1 MRYTIFIEM
10 LDKNT
15 LYGISKHPILLYTSL
30 LLLCMMKTNKV
41 KIKAKY
47 LKFKW
52 RDDKHN
58 YYDCLICGA
67 VLEENQILHHFR
79 YKHPTQWAEAR
90 K

>member
-1 MRYTIFIEM
+1 MRYTIFICV
-10 LDKNT
+10 LNKNT
-15 LYGISKHPILLYTSL
+15 LYSVSRYPISLYTSM

-79 YKHPTQWAEAR
+79 YKHPTQWLEAR